1 MNSNSKSTSGSRL
14 ASWLIGTGCL
24 VLVVGTPQGVIIYFW
39 PSSFGVKPEIAAS
52 TGLYLS
58 VACILVGTVFNVLG
72 EFLIRK
78 IKRKN
83 AQEICA

>member
-1 MNSNSKSTSGSRL
+1 MNPNSKNTSGSRL

-24 VLVVGTPQGVIIYFW
+24 VLVVGTPQGVVIYFW
-39 PSSFGVKPEIAAS
+39 PSSYGVKPEVATS

-58 VACILVGTVFNVLG
+58 FACILFGTVFTVLG

-83 AQEICA
+83 AAKICV